1 MTARGSG
8 GIASGGVLAPDSM
21 FIGTATRMCEN
32 VEVTRLWHRPRHPR
46 QKDCRW
52 RCEGQGENQ
61 LLRAADGAKF
71 RDWIAADANPPAG
84 GAKHRSVTSPE
95 HQGAN
100 DVGEI
105 EQREMEGHRDQLIG
119 DVRRLVEKYRAIFD
133 WDVPDI
139 DQNAADRL
147 ILVEVRKAL
156 DDIEKKL
163 LS

>member
-1 MTARGSG
+1 
-8 GIASGGVLAPDSM
+8 
-21 FIGTATRMCEN
+21 
-32 VEVTRLWHRPRHPR
+32 VTKLWRRRRHPR
-46 QKDCRW
+46 QKDADSS
-52 RCEGQGENQ
+52 GQGQGGNQ
-61 LLRAADGAKF
+61 LPRAADGAKF
-71 RDWIAADANPPAG
+71 RDWIAADAESAG
-84 GAKHRSVTSPE
+84 GGTPNARLTASPE

-105 EQREMEGHRDQLIG
+105 EQRELEGHRDQLIG

-163 LS
+163 LG

>member
-1 MTARGSG
+1 M
-8 GIASGGVLAPDSM
+8 
-21 FIGTATRMCEN
+21 
-32 VEVTRLWHRPRHPR
+32 
-46 QKDCRW
+46 
-52 RCEGQGENQ
+52 
-61 LLRAADGAKF
+61 
-71 RDWIAADANPPAG
+71 
-84 GAKHRSVTSPE
+84 
-95 HQGAN
+95 
-100 DVGEI
+100 GEI
-105 EQREMEGHRDQLIG
+105 EKREMEGHRDQLIG